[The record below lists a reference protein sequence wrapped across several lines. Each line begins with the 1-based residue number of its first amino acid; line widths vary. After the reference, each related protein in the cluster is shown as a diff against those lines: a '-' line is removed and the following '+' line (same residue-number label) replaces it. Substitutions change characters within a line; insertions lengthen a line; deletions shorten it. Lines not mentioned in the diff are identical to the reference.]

1 MKKLLFIIAL
11 VSTTLFSCKQE
22 KDVYHLSGK
31 IDGLDNQEMV
41 LQFVTFNNIE
51 DIDTTKS
58 DKDGNYEFIG
68 KVAEPGFYR
77 ISSNGKYWLVRLE
90 NEKVVYNAK
99 FDDDFLENTE
109 VKESDKAI
117 AFQDAISFFIK
128 KQRKNQELSS
138 AYQTKAMA
146 GAPQEELKTI
156 EDEFAATQEELA
168 KEIKE
173 RVNKTTDPITGIYYL
188 SGLQNPDDIEYI
200 KNTLD
205 DYKKIMPASTY
216 VSDMQAQLKQQED
229 AKAQQA
235 AMEAAAGKIAIGSEA
250 PDFTQK
256 NPQGKDVKLSDYR
269 GKVVLLD
276 FWASWCKPCRYENP
290 NVVAAYN
297 KYKDKGFT
305 VFSVSLDKDRDAW
318 LKAIDQDGLV
328 WPAHVSDLQYWN
340 NAVAKEYGITGI
352 PAAFLIDKD
361 GVIVAKDIRGEEL
374 EAKLKEVL

>member
-58 DKDGNYEFIG
+58 DKDGNYEFTG

-77 ISSNGKYWLVRLE
+77 IASNGKYWLVRLDNE
-90 NEKVVYNAK
+90 NIVYNAK
-99 FDDDFLENTE
+99 FDDDFLEKAE
-109 VKESDKAI
+109 VKENDKAI
-117 AFQDAISFFIK
+117 AFQEAINFFIE

-138 AYQTKAMA
+138 AYQTKSMA
-146 GAPQEELKTI
+146 GASQEELKAI
-156 EDEFAATQEELA
+156 EDEFAATQEDLA

-188 SGLQNPDDIEYI
+188 SGLQNPDDIDYI
-200 KNTLD
+200 KTTLA

-216 VSDMQAQLKQQED
+216 ITDMEAQIKQQED
-229 AKAQQA
+229 AKVQQA

-318 LKAIDQDGLV
+318 LKAIEQDGLV
-328 WPAHVSDLQYWN
+328 WPAHVSDLQFWN

-352 PAAFLIDKD
+352 PAAFLVDKN
-361 GVIVAKDIRGEEL
+361 GIIVAKDLRGDEL
-374 EAKLKEVL
+374 VKKLEEVL